1 MVGASAD
8 GGGDFIAA
16 DWPLRRLRACAT
28 SFVGHIAR
36 GALAGQMQA
45 VGALL
50 YVSFVSRLGVGV
62 CGCRGTRAVT
72 LGVERRFCIVL
83 SNASNE
89 HTLRR
94 GSVKPPKQC
103 RVLAWSY
110 TIGFSVLERS

>member
-1 MVGASAD
+1 MTQAVGAVVGAFAD

-28 SFVGHIAR
+28 SFVGHVAR
-36 GALAGQMQA
+36 GALAVQMQA

-72 LGVERRFCIVL
+72 LGVERRLCIVL
-83 SNASNE
+83 SDASNE
-89 HTLRR
+89 HTFGADR
-94 GSVKPPKQC
+94 
-103 RVLAWSY
+103 
-110 TIGFSVLERS
+110 